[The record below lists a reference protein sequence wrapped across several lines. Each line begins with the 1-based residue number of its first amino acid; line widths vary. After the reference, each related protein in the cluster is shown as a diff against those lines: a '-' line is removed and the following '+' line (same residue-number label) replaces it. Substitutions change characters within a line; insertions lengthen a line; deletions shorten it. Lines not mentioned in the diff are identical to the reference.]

1 MEKIKMKT
9 PLVEMGGDEMAAI
22 LWGMVKEELLEPF
35 VELDTRYYDLGLPN
49 RERTADQVTMDSAL
63 ATRELGVAVKCA
75 TITPNIDRVQEY
87 GLSKMWKSPNAT
99 IRAALDGTVFRAPIL
114 AAGIGPYIRSWKRP
128 ITLAR
133 HAYGDLYRGVEIRV
147 PGPGKCE
154 LVYTNEET
162 GEEIR
167 ELVHQFKGP
176 GIAQGVHNLDKSILS
191 FARCCLNYALSV
203 KQDLLFSAKDTI
215 SKVYDRAFRDLF
227 QQVYEEEF
235 AQRFAEAG
243 ITYQYCL
250 IDDAVSR
257 AVRDEGGYVWACQN
271 YDGDVMSDMVASAY
285 GSAAMMT
292 SVLMSPDGCFEYEAA
307 HGTVRR
313 HYYRFRK
320 GEPAVA
326 NPIAII
332 CAWAGAL
339 EKRGEL
345 DGQGELVSFART
357 LRDSAL
363 LTIEDGVMTPDLAK
377 ITIHPSPKCA
387 TSLEYIRAVRGR
399 MAGLH

>member
-1 MEKIKMKT
+1 
-9 PLVEMGGDEMAAI
+9 
-22 LWGMVKEELLEPF
+22 
-35 VELDTRYYDLGLPN
+35 
-49 RERTADQVTMDSAL
+49 MDSAL

-114 AAGIGPYIRSWKRP
+114 AAGIEPYIRSWKRP

-154 LVYTNEET
+154 LVYTSEET

-243 ITYQYCL
+243 I
-250 IDDAVSR
+250 
-257 AVRDEGGYVWACQN
+257 
-271 YDGDVMSDMVASAY
+271 
-285 GSAAMMT
+285 
-292 SVLMSPDGCFEYEAA
+292 
-307 HGTVRR
+307 RR
-313 HYYRFRK
+313 HDDL
-320 GEPAVA
+320 
-326 NPIAII
+326 
-332 CAWAGAL
+332 GAHVP
-339 EKRGEL
+339 R
-345 DGQGELVSFART
+345 R
-357 LRDSAL
+357 L
-363 LTIEDGVMTPDLAK
+363 L
-377 ITIHPSPKCA
+377 
-387 TSLEYIRAVRGR
+387 
-399 MAGLH
+399 

>member
-1 MEKIKMKT
+1 M
-9 PLVEMGGDEMAAI
+9 
-22 LWGMVKEELLEPF
+22 
-35 VELDTRYYDLGLPN
+35 
-49 RERTADQVTMDSAL
+49 
-63 ATRELGVAVKCA
+63 
-75 TITPNIDRVQEY
+75 
-87 GLSKMWKSPNAT
+87 
-99 IRAALDGTVFRAPIL
+99 
-114 AAGIGPYIRSWKRP
+114 
-128 ITLAR
+128 
-133 HAYGDLYRGVEIRV
+133 EIRV

-176 GIAQGVHNLDKSILS
+176 GIAQGVHNLDKSILN

-377 ITIHPSPKCA
+377 ITTHPSPKCA

>member
-1 MEKIKMKT
+1 MKT

-22 LWGMVKEELLEPF
+22 LWEMVKEELLTPF
-35 VELDTRYYDLGLPN
+35 VELNVRYFDLGLPN
-49 RERTADQVTMDSAL
+49 REATADQVTMDSAL

-75 TITPNIDRVQEY
+75 TITPNKDRLKEY
-87 GLSKMWKSPNAT
+87 SLTKMWKSPNAT

-114 AAGIGPYIRSWKRP
+114 ARCIQPYVRSWKRP

-147 PGPGKCE
+147 PGAGKCE
-154 LVYTNEET
+154 LVYTNAET

-167 ELVHQFKGP
+167 ELVHEFKGP
-176 GIAQGVHNLDKSILS
+176 GIAQGVHNLDRSILS

-203 KQDLLFSAKDTI
+203 KEDLLFSAKDTI
-215 SKVYDRAFRDLF
+215 SKVYDRNFRDLF

-235 AQRFAEAG
+235 AQKFEEAG

-313 HYYRFRK
+313 HYYRFQK

-345 DGQGELVSFART
+345 DGQADLIYFART

-377 ITIHPSPKCA
+377 ITIHPNPHPA
-387 TSLEYIRAVRGR
+387 TSLEYIRAVRARMEGR
-399 MAGLH
+399 